1 MNSKLLAFPFVAV
14 VGPKVKG
21 VAFRSVELC
30 FAERYGQ
37 SARDRA
43 IEHMPPEL
51 AEKFRLRLI
60 LAATW
65 YPIEDYKACFR
76 AFRAAMGAGA
86 ELSRE
91 IGRLSARHDM
101 AQVHKQLFAKLISPG
116 ALLSLS
122 QRFFNNYYDT
132 GSFEIVDSQR
142 GFVRARASGCA
153 GWDENMWSELAG
165 ASEALLEVAG
175 AKHVRLRIVSG
186 GRDGDE
192 SSELEARWV

>member
-1 MNSKLLAFPFVAV
+1 VAV
-14 VGPKVKG
+14 AVPKVKG
-21 VAFRSVELC
+21 VAFRSIELC

-37 SARDRA
+37 AARERA
-43 IEHMPPEL
+43 IEHMPPAL
-51 AEKFRLRLI
+51 AEKFRMRLI
-60 LAATW
+60 LAASW

-76 AFRAAMGAGA
+76 AFRAAMGAGP

-91 IGRLSARHDM
+91 VGSLSARHDM
-101 AQVHKQLFAKLISPG
+101 AQVHKQFFAKLISPG

-132 GSFEIVDSQR
+132 GSFTIVDSQR
-142 GFVRARASGCA
+142 GFVRARASGCI

-165 ASEALLEVAG
+165 ASEALLAAAG

-186 GRDGDE
+186 GHDRDE
-192 SSELEARWV
+192 STEFEARWV